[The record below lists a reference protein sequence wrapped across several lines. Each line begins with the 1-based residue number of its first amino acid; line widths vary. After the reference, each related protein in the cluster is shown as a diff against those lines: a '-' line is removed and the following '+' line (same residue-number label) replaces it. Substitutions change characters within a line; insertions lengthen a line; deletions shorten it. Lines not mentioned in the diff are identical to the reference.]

1 MLMRFPIANP
11 RTSRE
16 NKTGD
21 WRSMRPV
28 TDTAKCIKCGTC
40 VSVCPEGCIS
50 GADVKKGLQE
60 REFPKTDYDYCKGC
74 GICANECPVK
84 CIAMV
89 KEEK

>member
-1 MLMRFPIANP
+1 MKFPTAKP

-21 WRSMRPV
+21 WRSFRPNI
-28 TDTAKCIKCGTC
+28 DTTKCIKCGIC
-40 VSVCPEGCIS
+40 VSFCPEGCIS
-50 GADVKKGLQE
+50 GADVKKVLQE
-60 REFPKTDYDYCKGC
+60 REFAKVDYDYCKGC

-84 CIAMV
+84 CITMA

>member
-1 MLMRFPIANP
+1 MKLPIAKP

-21 WRSMRPV
+21 WRSVRPV
-28 TDTAKCIKCGTC
+28 TDTGKCIKCGTC

-50 GADVKKGLQE
+50 GVDVKKSLQE